1 MLTALQLANFKA
13 FSEVQRVPISPLT
26 LIFGPNS
33 SGKSSIIHSLVLARH
48 AAETG
53 ELDVHLTHVGGES
66 VDLGGFRQYVHR
78 RDPGR
83 RMEWT
88 MELDSTAFKGRL
100 AELFAPVRRIA
111 VSLSIG
117 ISLDDHGRPVVG
129 AVPAVDSYEVSADG
143 RSLLRMSKRGDSK
156 LQLDRLDHEHA
167 VFREVIRAI
176 IETSTTSTAIQ
187 ASDYEGLDDAI
198 ADIVPGITVSVD
210 RLLPKGLS
218 QSEVFISEK
227 NLSLFPISRG
237 QRRED
242 LAAAVRFFVPR
253 RIDELVRDVGKAV
266 EEELARF
273 QYLGPLRSYPP
284 RHLAFSQH
292 HDSNWIPGG
301 GYAWDV
307 VRRDKVVRDSVNAWL
322 GSEERLQAPYEL
334 VVRDLVGIDELEAP
348 LLKEL
353 SGIVE
358 SGIVDEEERN
368 RLDPVMW
375 VFDPESVAKKLRQ
388 SIKNSGIE
396 KLPELALVDKRTNTV
411 VSHRDVGI
419 GVSQVLPV
427 LVAAYASSG
436 KILAMEQPEIHLH
449 PRLQAELGDVFI
461 ESALGSR
468 KNNFILETH
477 SEHLILRI
485 LRRIRETVE
494 GELPKGIPP
503 IRPQDVSVLFVSP
516 TRTGATVT
524 EIPIRE
530 DGEFA
535 KRWPQGFFD
544 ERAKELF

>member
-1 MLTALQLANFKA
+1 
-13 FSEVQRVPISPLT
+13 
-26 LIFGPNS
+26 
-33 SGKSSIIHSLVLARH
+33 
-48 AAETG
+48 
-53 ELDVHLTHVGGES
+53 
-66 VDLGGFRQYVHR
+66 
-78 RDPGR
+78 
-83 RMEWT
+83 